1 MTKFR
6 TMAAIAGLVTA
17 LTTMGAHAQFI
28 VTHVP
33 NYPPKTPSV
42 SANEHCSDL
51 MGFMRSIR
59 TDEIAA
65 IGHHQPIALIPVCEE
80 LSIVA
85 RNNYGSL
92 FIDGNAE
99 KLRMPIA
106 RNDALMSA
114 LLGKDYDQHDVVS
127 VRFGGNDS
135 VILYV
140 HQRYMR

>member
-6 TMAAIAGLVTA
+6 TMAAIAGLITA
-17 LTTMGAHAQFI
+17 LTTAGAHAQFI

-33 NYPPKTPSV
+33 NYPPRTPTV
-42 SANEHCSDL
+42 SDAEHCSDV

-59 TDEIAA
+59 TDEVAA
-65 IGHHQPIALIPVCEE
+65 IGPDRPISLIPVCEI
-80 LSIVA
+80 LAVTD
-85 RNNYGSL
+85 RDNYGSL

-127 VRFGGNDS
+127 IRFGGNNS

-140 HQRYMR
+140 HQRHMR